1 MTKTLGMKTMLKVD
15 GISAGYG
22 RVQVLWDLSLE
33 VEEGEFVALV
43 GANGAGK
50 TTLLK
55 TISGVMRPSS
65 GSISFLD
72 KRIDE
77 MHANDI
83 VSLGLSHIPES
94 RKLFTDMS
102 IKENLEMGAYPR
114 RSWKDR
120 KETMEMVFD
129 LFPRLRE
136 RAGQLSRTLS
146 GGEQQMLA
154 MGRGL
159 MSRPKMVMIDEPSNG
174 LAPLVV
180 SEVFEILKSLKKEG
194 ITILLVEQNVR
205 QTLAVADRAYVI
217 ENGRLALEGAC
228 RMLLKSDHV
237 RKAYLGL

>member
-1 MTKTLGMKTMLKVD
+1 MLIVD
-15 GISAGYG
+15 GLSAAYG
-22 RVQVLWDLSLE
+22 RVQVLWDLSLK
-33 VEEGEFVALV
+33 VEEGEFVALI

-55 TISGVMRPSS
+55 TITGVMRPTS
-65 GSISFLD
+65 GTVTFMG
-72 KRIDE
+72 KRIDGLSLN
-77 MHANDI
+77 AI
-83 VSLGLSHIPES
+83 VDLGLSHIPES

-102 IKENLEMGAYPR
+102 IRENLEMGAYPK

-120 KETMEMVFD
+120 RKTMEHVFE

-136 RAGQLSRTLS
+136 RSGQLARTLS

-159 MSRPKMVMIDEPSNG
+159 MSGPKLCLIDEPSNG
-174 LAPLVV
+174 LAPRVV
-180 SEVFEILKSLKKEG
+180 SEVFEILKSLHEQG

-205 QTLAVADRAYVI
+205 QTLRYADRAYVM

-228 RMLLKSDHV
+228 HLLQESDHV